1 MSDIL
6 IYYHITHMFSVQALN
21 SLLYSVRNTSTIFA
35 FYTYWADVSGTI
47 AATGVYLD
55 RYFMDGIMII

>member
-1 MSDIL
+1 
-6 IYYHITHMFSVQALN
+6 MFSVQALN